1 MTSLIQRLLTAE
13 AALFAAAALIHTG
26 FLIPGHEH
34 WKAATAES
42 VIAVVLL
49 AGLMATLVAPASG
62 RAVGLGAQGFALLG
76 TLVGVF
82 TIAIGVGPR
91 TALDLIIHAC
101 MIALLAFGIRAV
113 ARGVMTA

>member
-1 MTSLIQRLLTAE
+1 MTSLVQRLLASE
-13 AALFAAAALIHTG
+13 VAIFGGAALMHAG
-26 FLIPGHEH
+26 FLIAGHEH

-42 VIAVVLL
+42 VIALVLA
-49 AGLMATLVAPASG
+49 AGLVATFVAPESS

-91 TALDLIIHAC
+91 TAADLVIHAC
-101 MIALLAFGIRAV
+101 MIALLVFGLRTV
-113 ARGVMTA
+113 ARGVMTV

>member
-13 AALFAAAALIHTG
+13 AALFGGAAFMHAG
-26 FLIPGHEH
+26 FLIPGHAH

-49 AGLMATLVAPASG
+49 GGLVATLAAPASG
-62 RAVGLGAQGFALLG
+62 RAIGLGAQGFALLG

-82 TIAIGVGPR
+82 TIAVGVGPR
-91 TALDLIIHAC
+91 TALDLVIHAC

-113 ARGVMTA
+113 ARGAVTA